1 MIEDE
6 KKAKK
11 DRKIC
16 KIGYEKEKQKCK
28 SEFQKV
34 MNSVDEITSYQS

>member
-1 MIEDE
+1 MIEEE

-11 DRKIC
+11 DRKRC
-16 KIGYEKEKQKCK
+16 KLEYSKEKQNCK